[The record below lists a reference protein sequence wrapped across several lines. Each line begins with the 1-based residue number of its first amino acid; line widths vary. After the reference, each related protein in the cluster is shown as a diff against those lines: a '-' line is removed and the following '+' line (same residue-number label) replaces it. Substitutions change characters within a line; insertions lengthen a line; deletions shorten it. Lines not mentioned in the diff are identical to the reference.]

1 MTNLDTDCE
10 QLSPKIA
17 LKKKRIVSTPRKKK
31 GEVKVGVS
39 FRLPQAESEELKSI
53 AKRFKISKSDL
64 ITRAIAR
71 CKNDGIWRKTAKKS
85 KLGQT
90 VYSPPKELV
99 DVTNLLLELAFALE
113 SVLKQNPD
121 PKHLDRASRIY
132 LDARAGIA
140 SLRKEFGC

>member
-1 MTNLDTDCE
+1 MAKLDTDCG

-31 GEVKVGVS
+31 GEVKVGAS
-39 FRLPQAESEELKSI
+39 FRLLPSESEELESI
-53 AKRFKISKSDL
+53 AKRLKISKSEL

-85 KLGQT
+85 KPGQT
-90 VYSPPKELV
+90 INSPPKELV
-99 DVTNLLLELAFALE
+99 DMTNVLLELAFALE
-113 SVLKQNPD
+113 LVLVQNPD

-140 SLRKEFGC
+140 SLQSELGC

>member
-1 MTNLDTDCE
+1 MAKLDSNCG

-39 FRLPQAESEELKSI
+39 CRLPPAESEELKYI
-53 AKRFKISKSDL
+53 ADRLKISKSEL

-71 CKNDGIWRKTAKKS
+71 CKNDGIWRKTAKKN
-85 KLGQT
+85 KPWKT
-90 VYSPPKELV
+90 VNSPPKELV
-99 DVTNLLLELAFALE
+99 DMTNVLLELAFALE
-113 SVLKQNPD
+113 SVMKQNPD

-140 SLRKEFGC
+140 SLQKEFGC

>member
-1 MTNLDTDCE
+1 MAKLDTDCG
-10 QLSPKIA
+10 QLSPKIG

-39 FRLPQAESEELKSI
+39 CRLPPSESKELEDIAERL
-53 AKRFKISKSDL
+53 KISKSEL

-71 CKNDGIWRKTAKKS
+71 CKNDGIWRKTAKKR
-85 KLGQT
+85 KPGQT
-90 VYSPPKELV
+90 VNPPKELV
-99 DVTNLLLELAFALE
+99 DMTNVLLELAFALE
-113 SVLKQNPD
+113 SVLKENPN

-140 SLRKEFGC
+140 SLQKELGC